1 MVVDIRHGTAAVIVL
16 LGSLPPVTI
25 QLGFSLPAFHIS
37 SFDCRKTVF
46 TFCASQ
52 LINRQ
57 LECLFSFVQPR
68 DLGWAIGRK
77 NCTVRK
83 IVVIT
88 PSIYFSAGLVLLWSV
103 FKNIRASEYEYR
115 NTGNVVGISFYGNHH
130 AKTTLINMYFKT
142 QDSVESKNTLS
153 ANIDHQYFWCF
164 SLCLCIVE
172 DGTEVVL
179 LCEVS

>member
-46 TFCASQ
+46 SFCASQ

-88 PSIYFSAGLVLLWSV
+88 PSIYFSAGLVLLRKV
-103 FKNIRASEYEYR
+103 FLKISELQNMNIETLVMWFALAFME
-115 NTGNVVGISFYGNHH
+115 TTILKPLLQTCTLKLKTVLK
-130 AKTTLINMYFKT
+130 AKTLSVQILIISISDAF
-142 QDSVESKNTLS
+142 
-153 ANIDHQYFWCF
+153 
-164 SLCLCIVE
+164 CLF
-172 DGTEVVL
+172 VL
-179 LCEVS
+179 LKMESLVLKWFYCV